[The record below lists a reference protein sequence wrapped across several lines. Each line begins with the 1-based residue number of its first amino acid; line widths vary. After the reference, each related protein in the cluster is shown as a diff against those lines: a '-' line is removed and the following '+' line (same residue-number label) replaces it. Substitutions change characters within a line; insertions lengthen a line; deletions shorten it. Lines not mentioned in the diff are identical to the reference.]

1 MLTIWGRR
9 QRFCDRHGRREF
21 LRIGA
26 FGGAFSLAQLCSL
39 SAGTAG
45 ASSLKRCSRKAAIL
59 VYLPGGPSHLDTYDL
74 KPEAPPEIRG
84 EFSAIKTTVPGIQI
98 CELLPRQAALM
109 HKLAVIRSVTGAAD
123 EHSDAQVMS
132 GWTEMQNRN
141 IGRPSLGAVISK
153 LRASDVPGLPPFVS
167 LRGLSK
173 GLEPGSLGV
182 AHRAFTPSGPGMANL
197 KLPSAVTLERLE
209 DRRALLARFD
219 RFRGSLD
226 VAHVTGGLDALT
238 ARAIEVLTSGAVRK
252 ALDLGL
258 EEPRVRDRYGKAT
271 QFLTARRLVEAGVG
285 CVTLATG
292 GWDTHGNN
300 FRTLRRQ
307 LPELDVA
314 VSALV
319 EDLYQRGL
327 DKEVVLVMWGE
338 FGRTPKIN
346 AAAGRDHWPNVM
358 SCLIVGGGL
367 KMGQVIG
374 STSSRGEYAKDR
386 PYHVQNVL
394 ATICHALGI
403 DPTMTFENAAGRPVS
418 LLEDHRRVEELV

>member
-1 MLTIWGRR
+1 MF
-9 QRFCDRHGRREF
+9 RFAR
-21 LRIGA
+21 GA
-26 FGGAFSLAQLCSL
+26 AQGPAAKPSL
-39 SAGTAG
+39 
-45 ASSLKRCSRKAAIL
+45 RKAAIL
-59 VYLPGGPSHLDTYDL
+59 IYLPGGPSHLDTYDL
-74 KPEAPPEIRG
+74 KPAAPVEYRG
-84 EFSAIKTTVPGIQI
+84 EFSARKTDVPGIQV
-98 CELLPRQAALM
+98 CELFPRQAALM
-109 HKLAVIRSVTGAAD
+109 SKLAVIRSVTGAVD

-132 GWTEMQNRN
+132 GWTEMQNRDV
-141 IGRPSLGAVISK
+141 GRPSLGAVVSK
-153 LRASDVPGLPPFVS
+153 LRDSSVPGLPPFVS
-167 LRGLSK
+167 LRGLTK

-182 AHRAFTPSGPGMANL
+182 AHRAFRPSGPGMANL

-209 DRRALLARFD
+209 DRKALLAGFD
-219 RFRGSLD
+219 RLQGSLE
-226 VAHVTGGLDALT
+226 ATGAARGLDALT
-238 ARAIEVLTSGAVRK
+238 ARAFDVITSGAVRK
-252 ALDLGL
+252 ALDFNQ
-258 EEPRVRDRYGKAT
+258 EDPRIRDRYGKAT
-271 QFLTARRLVEAGVG
+271 PFLTALRLVEAGVG

-307 LPELDVA
+307 LPELDAA

-327 DKEVVLVMWGE
+327 DKDVVLVMWGE

-358 SCLIVGGGL
+358 SCLVVGGGL

-394 ATICHALGI
+394 ATVYHALGM
-403 DPTMTFENAAGRPVS
+403 DSTMTFENASGRPVS